1 MLYPDLFVWWI
12 ISISW
17 SAVFLTA
24 VSIYLYVKSRKRD
37 EDSGRAIANPVRLM
51 KDFVFVWVLLGLLSL
66 YIVSISRASSTVFAA
81 GNIVVEAI
89 LIVYAAKNR
98 RSQSSLS

>member
-1 MLYPDLFVWWI
+1 MLYPDLFAWWI

-24 VSIYLYVKSRKRD
+24 VSIYLYVKSRKTDR
-37 EDSGRAIANPVRLM
+37 GRTSANPVRLM

-81 GNIVVEAI
+81 GNVVVEVI
-89 LIVYAAKNR
+89 LIVYTVKNR

>member
-1 MLYPDLFVWWI
+1 MLYPDLFAWWI

-24 VSIYLYVKSRKRD
+24 VSIYLYVKSRKTDR
-37 EDSGRAIANPVRLM
+37 GRTGVNPVGLM

-81 GNIVVEAI
+81 GNILVEAI
-89 LIVYAAKNR
+89 LIVYTVKNR
-98 RSQSSLS
+98 RPQSSLS